1 MKLNIKLSHK
11 WDNPATLGCTIES
24 VKFNSTSIYFE
35 AKWYPLACSFS
46 RSPASKKKF
55 VLNLPLMGKINP
67 EVSAFRL
74 SHTQASNWS
83 EAAVGRVVLN
93 IKKYEAGLWDNVI
106 VVALSGRTDT

>member
-1 MKLNIKLSHK
+1 MVSSCMFL
-11 WDNPATLGCTIES
+11 
-24 VKFNSTSIYFE
+24 
-35 AKWYPLACSFS
+35 S

-83 EAAVGRVVLN
+83 EAAVGRVVLS